1 MEEVEIIYR
10 HIGRV
15 RIYMANMFSP
25 ISILFLYLIKVSDSG
40 RCPKTISI
48 GHNSSSSRELPKKTV
63 LDWGLVSLLLWLSLA
78 TTNPHHLMSY

>member
-1 MEEVEIIYR
+1 MEEFEIIYR

-15 RIYMANMFSP
+15 RIYITNMFSP

-48 GHNSSSSRELPKKTV
+48 GHNSSSSRELPKNGTR
-63 LDWGLVSLLLWLSLA
+63 LGSGLSPSVA
-78 TTNPHHLMSY
+78 IFSYY